1 MLRRIVNWLVLLP
14 VAIVA
19 IALAVANRGPMT
31 VSLDPFSRE
40 APAFVLTLPVYVV
53 ILLALTAG
61 VVLGGVAVWLKQ
73 GTYRKRCRRAE
84 GQLDVARAEA
94 ERLRA
99 ELARPA
105 GQAGSGGALARIS
118 RPAA

>member
-19 IALAVANRGPMT
+19 VALAVANRGPMT

-40 APAFVLTLPVYVV
+40 APAYVLTLPVYVV
-53 ILLALTAG
+53 VLLTLVLG
-61 VVLGGVAVWLKQ
+61 VVLGGATVWWKQ
-73 GTYRKRCRRAE
+73 GAYRKRCRRAE
-84 GQLDVARAEA
+84 GELHVARAEA
-94 ERLRA
+94 ERLRT

-105 GQAGSGGALARIS
+105 GQAVAGGAVARIP

>member
-14 VAIVA
+14 VALVA
-19 IALAVANRGPMT
+19 VALAVANRGPMT

-40 APAFVLTLPVYVV
+40 APAYALTLPVYVIVLLTLVLGV
-53 ILLALTAG
+53 IL
-61 VVLGGVAVWLKQ
+61 GGATVWWKQ

-84 GQLDVARAEA
+84 GELHVARAEA
-94 ERLRA
+94 ERLRTELSRA
-99 ELARPA
+99 GGQTAAGGELARVA
-105 GQAGSGGALARIS
+105 

>member
-19 IALAVANRGPMT
+19 VALAVANRGPVT

-40 APAFVLTLPVYVV
+40 APALALTLPVYAVV
-53 ILLALTAG
+53 LLALTAG
-61 VVLGGVAVWLKQ
+61 VVIGGIAVWLKQ

-99 ELARPA
+99 ELTRQ
-105 GQAGSGGALARIS
+105 GEQAATGGPLARVS